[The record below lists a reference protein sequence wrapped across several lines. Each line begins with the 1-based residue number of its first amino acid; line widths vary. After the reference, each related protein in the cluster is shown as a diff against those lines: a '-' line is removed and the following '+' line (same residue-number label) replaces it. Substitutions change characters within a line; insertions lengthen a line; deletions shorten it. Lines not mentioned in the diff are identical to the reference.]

1 MSQREESTWRE
12 PYLRTYAAE
21 KSISRAFGQ
30 VALFGHRVCLQGFS
44 IIAGGP
50 NYIRTCYRDLEKL
63 SVQEG
68 MLDTIPDAV
77 RSDRPKRS
85 DSLKSYLMEVV
96 RQLAEN
102 DPVSGKLVISVRKT
116 SSIDLCWLSICI
128 L

>member
-1 MSQREESTWRE
+1 
-12 PYLRTYAAE
+12 
-21 KSISRAFGQ
+21 
-30 VALFGHRVCLQGFS
+30 
-44 IIAGGP
+44 
-50 NYIRTCYRDLEKL
+50 
-63 SVQEG
+63 VQEG